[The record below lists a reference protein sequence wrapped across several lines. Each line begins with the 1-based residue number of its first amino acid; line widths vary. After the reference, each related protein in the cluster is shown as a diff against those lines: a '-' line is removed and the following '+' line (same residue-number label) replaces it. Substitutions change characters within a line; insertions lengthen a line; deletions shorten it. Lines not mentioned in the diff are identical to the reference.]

1 MKNPSDPRSAS
12 LGELVARARRLAQAG
27 ERRVLGVTG
36 TPGAGK
42 STLCAALV
50 DTLGDEAVL
59 VAMDGFHLANAELV
73 RLGRRQR
80 KGAPD
85 TFDLDGYLALLGR
98 LRKQTGEVVY
108 APRFDRGLE
117 ESIGSAVPVHRSTP
131 LVITEGNYLLL
142 DQPGWSAVRDLLD
155 EAWFLDVAPD
165 ERVGRLLARRRS
177 FGEPV
182 AQAESWVRE
191 VDEANAA
198 VVEPSRGRADLVVR
212 LATEPAAASATS
224 RVVFMCGPSGS
235 GKTTYARELERGGM
249 VRLSFDT
256 EMWRRGITTLPAP
269 QQAMIEIEV
278 DLRERLLQLV
288 AENRDVVLDF
298 PFSTR
303 ALRDD
308 YRALLAATGVV
319 PETVYLATDR
329 DVVLERLRSRRD
341 AHGDDLRLA
350 DAQGQEHF
358 DGFEPPIPEEGPLI
372 VVRPDAT
379 R

>member
-1 MKNPSDPRSAS
+1 MTDITAARAAS
-12 LGELVARARRLAQAG
+12 LAELVARARSLVQVG
-27 ERRVLGVTG
+27 ERRVLGITG

-50 DTLGDEAVL
+50 EALGADAVL
-59 VAMDGFHLANAELV
+59 VGMDGFHLANAELV

-85 TFDLDGYLALLGR
+85 TFDLDGYIALLGR
-98 LRKQTGEVVY
+98 LREQTAEVIY
-108 APRFDRGLE
+108 APTFDRGLE
-117 ESIGSAVPVHRSTP
+117 ESIGSAVPVPRSVP

-155 EAWFLDVAPD
+155 EAWFVDVDPG
-165 ERVGRLLARRRS
+165 ERAGRLLARRRS
-177 FGEPV
+177 FGEPI

-198 VVEPSRGRADLVVR
+198 VVEPSRRRADLVVR
-212 LATEPAAASATS
+212 LTTRLGSGSPTRS

-235 GKTTYARELERGGM
+235 GKTTYAKELEADGM

-269 QQAMIEIEV
+269 QEIMIEIEV
-278 DLRERLLQLV
+278 DLRAQLLQLV

-303 ALRDD
+303 KLRDD
-308 YRALLAATGVV
+308 YRALLAPTGVV

-329 DVVLERLRSRRD
+329 DVVLDRLRSRQD
-341 AHGDDLRLA
+341 SHGDDLRL
-350 DAQGQEHF
+350 DDNLSQEHF
-358 DGFEPPIPEEGPLI
+358 DGFEVPSPEEGPLI
-372 VVRPDAT
+372 VVRP
-379 R
+379 